1 MHNSYDY
8 VWNPYACKNTNY
20 NIVSLG
26 FVQKKPKKQKQGLLV
41 MTLLPLQ
48 GILFLFPLK
57 YFNFSVKVRSLIM

>member
-26 FVQKKPKKQKQGLLV
+26 FVQKKQKKTEARYTRHDVVAVTRDPLLV
-41 MTLLPLQ
+41 SIEIFQ
-48 GILFLFPLK
+48 FLC
-57 YFNFSVKVRSLIM
+57 